1 MCFPT
6 CSRDRNTKPVSG
18 TAVKYTD
25 VSAGTGKGRA
35 GTGYQRMGVGGGV
48 GGTGK
53 GGVGNDVVV
62 RRRKNK
68 FVFSEIRNCIPSYT
82 RLASIRWHLFF
93 VSLLAL

>member
-18 TAVKYTD
+18 TAVKHTD
-25 VSAGTGKGRA
+25 VSAGIGKGRA
-35 GTGYQRMGVGGGV
+35 GTGYQRMGAGGGV
-48 GGTGK
+48 GGVVE

-62 RRRKNK
+62 REKTR
-68 FVFSEIRNCIPSYT
+68 VCFSEIRNCIPSYT